1 MKRILLL
8 LLPIALVAC
17 QDSTDPAGLESDG
30 PSPLLQTTATQ
41 ASADRVMPGRVLV
54 KLQPRA
60 SEVDLAAAHG
70 LQLESRGQGNAFV
83 VLRGAVGNERAQA
96 ARLRVDNRVI
106 WAEPDYLRQTTA
118 IDPRLWAFY
127 NPGGL
132 QIYYKRGKNN
142 GRPVTSYVS
151 ANDADEDNVEGYA
164 SGGSQT
170 VIGSIDT
177 GVDFGHSEFLPG
189 QLIAG
194 HDWYSND
201 ADPSDTDGHGTHTT
215 GTMVGRT
222 VGVAGVAGAGL
233 NVRVY
238 VQRVCGPLGC
248 PTSAIV
254 NAIRAAADYPG
265 MVAMNLSL
273 GGGSES
279 QAEKDAIAYSV
290 NTRGVLVIASAGNG
304 GTSTVSCPACDPL
317 AISVAASDWLDQH
330 AYYTNWGNGLD
341 ITAPGGELYSN
352 TTEEA
357 GIYSAYNGGG
367 YAYLQGTSMAA
378 PQVTG
383 TAAIVASKAGL
394 TSAQLRNRIEGT
406 ADDLGPNGYDT
417 SFGHGRLNSYRAVT
431 NTTLNEGGPPGGS
444 TLTASFTYSCGGNS
458 TCNFDGSSSTGA
470 TSWDW
475 AFGDDGSG
483 SGITVTHTFQ
493 NAGPYSV
500 TLTVGDGTATDATS
514 QTLSCGVKGKK
525 LRCS

>member
-8 LLPIALVAC
+8 LAPIALVAC
-17 QDSTDPAGLESDG
+17 QDATDPAALGSDA
-30 PSPLLQTTATQ
+30 PSPLLQAAGTQ
-41 ASADRVMPGRVLV
+41 AAADRVMPGRVLV
-54 KLQPRA
+54 RLQPGE
-60 SEVDLAAAHG
+60 SETTVATAYG
-70 LQLESRGQGNAFV
+70 LQVESRGQRNAFV
-83 VLRGAVGNERAQA
+83 ILRGAVGNERAQA
-96 ARLRVDNRVI
+96 ARLGGDRRVI

-132 QIYYKRGKNN
+132 QIYYKRGRNN
-142 GRPVTSYVS
+142 GRPVTSLVS
-151 ANDADEDNVEGYA
+151 VNDADEDNIEGYA
-164 SGGSQT
+164 SGGSQV

-177 GVDFGHSEFLPG
+177 GVDFGHSEFLSG
-189 QLIAG
+189 QLIPG

-201 ADPSDTDGHGTHTT
+201 NDPSDTDGHGTHTT

-222 VGVAGVAGAGL
+222 VGVAGVAGAGT
-233 NVRVY
+233 NVQVY

-248 PTSAIV
+248 PTSAIAS
-254 NAIRAAADYPG
+254 AIRAAADYSG

-279 QAEKDAIAYSV
+279 QAEKDAIEYAV
-290 NTRGVLVIASAGNG
+290 NTKHVLVIASAGNG
-304 GTSTVSCPACDPL
+304 GTNTVSCPACDPL
-317 AISVAASDWLDQH
+317 AISVAASDWLDEH

-357 GIYSAYNGGG
+357 GIYSAYAGGG

-383 TAAIVASKAGL
+383 TAALVASKAGL
-394 TSAQLRNRIEGT
+394 TGAALRSRIEGT
-406 ADDLGPNGYDT
+406 TDDLGPNGYDT

-431 NTTLNEGGPPGGS
+431 NTTLNEGGPPGGG
-444 TLTASFTYSCGGNS
+444 TLTASFTYSCSGNS

-475 AFGDDGSG
+475 AFSDGG
-483 SGITVTHTFQ
+483 SADGIAVTHTFQ
-493 NAGPYSV
+493 NAGSYTV
-500 TLTVGDGTATDATS
+500 TLTVGDGTATDETS
-514 QTLSCGVKGKK
+514 QTLSCSVKGKK